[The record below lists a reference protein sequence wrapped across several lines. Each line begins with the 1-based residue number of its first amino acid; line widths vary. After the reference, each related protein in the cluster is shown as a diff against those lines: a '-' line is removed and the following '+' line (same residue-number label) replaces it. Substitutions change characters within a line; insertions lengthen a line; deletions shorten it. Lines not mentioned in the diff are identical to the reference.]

1 VWEDHVENRS
11 LSLEAKYKVKLVEFM
26 GKLSAGSEVLLKR
39 FLPDN
44 ILKEIKIL
52 MDEEKYAEVYNLLS
66 EKVKAEAINYKE
78 PC

>member
-1 VWEDHVENRS
+1 
-11 LSLEAKYKVKLVEFM
+11 M